1 MAEQQPVFCDNSSN
15 KSGHSA
21 EKEEQI
27 DSASLNSISEPIQSF
42 NKIKKQESKSS
53 ITEQPDSKEWL
64 QHEKHFFILS
74 NSGKPIWTRYITYKA

>member
-15 KSGHSA
+15 KSGHSV

-53 ITEQPDSKEWL
+53 ITEQPGII
-64 QHEKHFFILS
+64 FFYFLLYS
-74 NSGKPIWTRYITYKA
+74 LYINFISRFKGMAAT

>member
-15 KSGHSA
+15 KSGHSV

-53 ITEQPDSKEWL
+53 ITEQPGIIFL
-64 QHEKHFFILS
+64 LLIIFLI
-74 NSGKPIWTRYITYKA
+74 Y

>member
-27 DSASLNSISEPIQSF
+27 DSASLNSINEPIQSF

-53 ITEQPDSKEWL
+53 ITEQPGIIFYFLLYSL
-64 QHEKHFFILS
+64 
-74 NSGKPIWTRYITYKA
+74 YINCISRFKGMAAT